1 MKGISMLKI
10 KEILR
15 LKFESDLSN
24 RKIGKALDI
33 SHSVV
38 NGHIKQF
45 NNANIDYDNSL
56 SLNDN
61 ELKSLIYGNNK
72 KQDKYPIPNW
82 NQVHIELRNKIVTLV
97 LLHEEY
103 IESCGGDDKGYA
115 YTWFCNNYK
124 KFAKRINPSMRLVH
138 KAGEK
143 IFIDFSGKTMPIV
156 NSINGIITD
165 VQIFVA
171 VLPASGYPFVIAI
184 PSQKKR
190 DIIEAHCDMVEYF
203 GGVSDLFIPDNLK
216 SAVTI
221 ANNFDPDVNPDY
233 ISLARHYG
241 AAVMPTR
248 GYKPQ
253 DKAKVEQ
260 AVKLVQRWILARL
273 RHYTFFSIVELNIK
287 IKELLPIYLD
297 KKIKTLGGVTR
308 RELFEKLDKP
318 ALKPL
323 PKIRYEYKELK
334 LLKVN
339 KDYHIQ
345 LEYCFYSVPYQLI
358 GQKVEVWFS
367 SKVVSITFNGKE
379 VATHPK
385 LLHKGNYSTV
395 TEHMASAHKKY
406 LEWNPGKIMNWGLTI
421 GTETAKL
428 FKNIMDNRPH
438 PEMGF
443 RTCLGII
450 SEYKKY
456 QEKDYSAEHLDMIS
470 TIAISKHYY
479 RVKQVKNLLK
489 NYKPSSFDETPS
501 LLALTTHDNI
511 RGADYYAD

>member
-1 MKGISMLKI
+1 MLKI

-15 LKFESDLSN
+15 LKFESNLSN
-24 RKIGKALDI
+24 RKIGKVLNI

-38 NGHIKQF
+38 NDHIKQF
-45 NNANIDYDNSL
+45 NNSNINYEDITA
-56 SLNDN
+56 LNDI
-61 ELKSLIYGNNK
+61 ELKSLLYGNNK
-72 KQDKYPIPNW
+72 KEDKYPVPNW
-82 NQVHIELRNKIVTLV
+82 NEIHIELRNKIVTLS

-103 IESCGGDDKGYA
+103 INSCGGEDKGYG
-115 YTWFCNNYK
+115 YTWFCNNYRKFSK
-124 KFAKRINPSMRLVH
+124 KINPSMKLIH

-143 IFIDFSGKTMPIV
+143 IFIDFSGKTVPIV
-156 NSINGIITD
+156 NEKDGIVKD

-171 VLPASGYPFVIAI
+171 VLPASGYAFVIAI

-190 DIIEAHCDMVEYF
+190 DFIEAHCDMFEYF
-203 GGVSDLFIPDNLK
+203 GGVSELLVPDNLR
-216 SAVTI
+216 SAVNK
-221 ANNFDPDVNPDY
+221 AHNFDPDVNSDY
-233 ISLARHYG
+233 ISLARHYEC
-241 AAVMPTR
+241 AVMPTR

-273 RHYTFFSIVELNIK
+273 RHFTFFSIYELNAK
-287 IKELLPIYLD
+287 IKELMPKYLD
-297 KKIKTLGGVTR
+297 KKMKSLGGVTR
-308 RELFEKLDKP
+308 RELFIKLDKP

-323 PKIRYEYKELK
+323 PNTRYEYKELK

-358 GQKVEVWFS
+358 GQKVEVWFG
-367 SKVVSITFNGKE
+367 SKIVTITFNGKE

-385 LLHKGNYSTV
+385 LLHKGTYSTKS
-395 TEHMASAHKKY
+395 EHMASSHKKY
-406 LEWNPGKIMNWGLTI
+406 LDWNPGKIMNWGLTI
-421 GTETAKL
+421 GNETAKL

-450 SEYKKY
+450 SLYKKY
-456 QEKDYSAEHLDMIS
+456 QETDYTAEHLEMIS
-470 TIAISKHYY
+470 SLAISKHYY
-479 RVKQVKNLLK
+479 RVKQIKDLLQK
-489 NYKPSSFDETPS
+489 HKPAMYDETPS
-501 LLALTTHDNI
+501 LFVLSSHENI
-511 RGADYYAD
+511 RGANYYV